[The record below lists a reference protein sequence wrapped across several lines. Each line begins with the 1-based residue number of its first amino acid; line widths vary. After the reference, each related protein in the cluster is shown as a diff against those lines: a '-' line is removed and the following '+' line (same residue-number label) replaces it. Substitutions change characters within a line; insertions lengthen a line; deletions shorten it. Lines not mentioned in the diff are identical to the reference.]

1 MLEGVRIL
9 IDRMESH
16 PEEFV
21 YDTTTQ
27 HLHTPKFYHIT
38 DQINRIL
45 QGNTEYNLFSHL
57 TAEEK
62 TALLVAFRKMMRQA
76 FTAQVIATT
85 FSRGEEEEGREV
97 MRMSSSGALGVGQ
110 KATGLIGTPLGN
122 AVYKAEGANIAYY
135 GSNGAEINPWR

>member
-9 IDRMESH
+9 IARMESN

-21 YDTTTQ
+21 YDTTQ
-27 HLHTPKFYHIT
+27 HLYTPKFFHVT
-38 DQINRIL
+38 EQMNRIL
-45 QGNTEYNLFSHL
+45 QGSTEYNMFSHL

-110 KATGLIGTPLGN
+110 KANGLIG
-122 AVYKAEGANIAYY
+122 KAQPKMEGANIAYY

>member
-27 HLHTPKFYHIT
+27 HLNTPKFFHVT
-38 DQINRIL
+38 EQMNRIL
-45 QGNTEYNLFSHL
+45 QGSTEYNMFSHL

-85 FSRGEEEEGREV
+85 FSRGEEEEPKGHLQVKTAYRQ
-97 MRMSSSGALGVGQ
+97 GLTAN
-110 KATGLIGTPLGN
+110 GLIG
-122 AVYKAEGANIAYY
+122 KAQPKMEGANIAYY
-135 GSNGAEINPWR
+135 GANGAEINPWR